1 MNVEKILHVR
11 CVFNCRNIVYVVG
24 ISHLYDKRSSQ
35 KKIKSALPS
44 RKLGKMIT
52 LKRNGH
58 T

>member
-1 MNVEKILHVR
+1 MDAEKISHVR
-11 CVFNCRNIVYVVG
+11 CVFSCKNIVYVVG
-24 ISHLYDKRSSQ
+24 KSHLYDKRSSQ
-35 KKIKSALPS
+35 KKIKSPLPS